1 MKSSENENYRVKI
14 ITMANKTVTFFLVIK
29 EISSYNIA
37 LLCDVSFNVRLQEL
51 FLSVELIEEER

>member
-37 LLCDVSFNVRLQEL
+37 LSCDVSFNVRLQEL

>member
-1 MKSSENENYRVKI
+1 
-14 ITMANKTVTFFLVIK
+14 MANKTVIFFLVIK

-37 LLCDVSFNVRLQEL
+37 LSCDVSFNVRLQEL

>member
-37 LLCDVSFNVRLQEL
+37 LSCDVSFNVRIQEL